1 MLSNVI
7 NLTPQHGAFFMSV
20 SSTFATN
27 KVEAERIADLLR
39 KAQRLAQILRVDVAL
54 TIDLKLMRLAEVNL
68 EEIAEIVR
76 SPRDYEYQDQIR
88 GYKRS

>member
-1 MLSNVI
+1 
-7 NLTPQHGAFFMSV
+7 MSV

-39 KAQRLAQILRVDVAL
+39 KAQRLAETLRVDVAL

-88 GYKRS
+88 GY